1 MSEIKQYA
9 ELEYVVEVLQKA
21 ILGSKVKQLA
31 PDEIAIIDGNAAIGL
46 KQQVESIGNTT
57 TIVIRDKK
65 EILYS
70 EELLETV
77 YHIHKGANH
86 DTGLKASLS
95 NANIMI
101 NGLNI
106 EAELI
111 FHAIRDQFYALGD
124 SYEFLKFIERDN
136 QQMKF
141 NMTFGDDVV
150 FELIVLNEPKAV
162 TITAISGKSAAPAVK
177 AAINLDVESVSLEIN
192 KQFKTA

>member
-9 ELEYVVEVLQKA
+9 ALEYVVEVLQKA

-31 PDEIAIIDGNAAIGL
+31 PDEIAIIDGNAAIGI
-46 KQQVESIGNTT
+46 KQQVERNGSTT
-57 TIVIRDKK
+57 SIVIRDKK

-70 EELLETV
+70 EDLLETV
-77 YHIHKGANH
+77 YHIHKGATH
-86 DTGLKASLS
+86 DAGLKAALL

-124 SYEFLKFIERDN
+124 SYEFLKFIEKDN

-150 FELIVLNEPKAV
+150 FELIVLNEPTAV
-162 TITAISGKSAAPAVK
+162 TITAISGKAAAPAVK
-177 AAINLDVESVSLEIN
+177 AAIKLDVESVSLEIN
-192 KQFKTA
+192 KQFKAS